1 MKGKLKKILNSLEA
15 SPEIKEKKCVKQV
28 RQLRSAFADFE
39 TDYGLRIDTLKKRIT
54 KLCLYLQD
62 KVSDP
67 ELINGLRT
75 IQSECYKLY
84 NDMNDD
90 PGEPDMTYCWNKDD
104 L

>member
-1 MKGKLKKILNSLEA
+1 MKGKLKTILNSLEA

-28 RQLRSAFADFE
+28 CQLRSAYAEFE
-39 TDYGLRIDTLKKRIT
+39 KDDGLRIDTLKKRIT

-67 ELINGLRT
+67 DLKKGLRT

-84 NDMNDD
+84 NEMNEDA
-90 PGEPDMTYCWNKDD
+90 GEPDMTYCWNKDD